1 MPEFEVYVSWL
12 EQHSGYITVD
22 SESLE
27 SVEEQ
32 VLQNPSTVPEAKGG
46 QDTFDGCIDESL
58 AVLEVVPSV

>member
-32 VLQNPSTVPEAKGG
+32 VLQNPSTVSEAEGG
-46 QDTFDGCIDESL
+46 QDTFDGCIDASL

>member
-27 SVEEQ
+27 SVEGQ
-32 VLQNPSTVPEAKGG
+32 VLQNPSTVPEVKGG
-46 QDTFDGCIDESL
+46 QDTFDGCIDASL
-58 AVLEVVPSV
+58 AVLEVAPSV

>member
-32 VLQNPSTVPEAKGG
+32 VLQNPSTVSEAKGG
-46 QDTFDGCIDESL
+46 QDTFDGCIDASL
-58 AVLEVVPSV
+58 AVLEVAPSV

>member
-22 SESLE
+22 CESLE
-27 SVEEQ
+27 SVEEK

-46 QDTFDGCIDESL
+46 QDTFDGCIDASL
-58 AVLEVVPSV
+58 AVLEVAPSV